1 MDNKYYLAIETKPN
15 NYFPIN
21 LLDVKIFNG
30 TTSDNLETLD
40 RLTLNFTKEEIMTSI
55 KEANLL
61 EIDMD
66 MPLIV
71 IYYEKDKKRKINAL
85 TKDYSFDMWDNMS
98 RNYDNKNYV
107 NKIINFLTNNIS
119 EEEINKI
126 KSVSNKQEFL
136 LEISKLEYK
145 VQRKLYFYLYA

>member
-15 NYFPIN
+15 NYFPID

-30 TTSDNLETLD
+30 VTSDNLETLD

-85 TKDYSFDMWDNMS
+85 TKDCSFDMWDNIS
-98 RNYDNKNYV
+98 KNYDNKNYV
-107 NKIINFLTNNIS
+107 NKIINFLTNNIT
-119 EEEINKI
+119 EEEINKL
-126 KSVSNKQEFL
+126 KNTSNKQEFL